1 MPLSSNLGLVVE
13 EDGVTVRLEMHGVAL
28 KVEVKF
34 HKGHDVL
41 IGPAHPSHVVEQGG
55 LGY

>member
-13 EDGVTVRLEMHGVAL
+13 EDGVAVHLEMHGVAL
-28 KVEVKF
+28 EVEVKF
-34 HKGHDVL
+34 RKGHDVL
-41 IGPAHPSHVVEQGG
+41 IRPARPSHVVEQGG